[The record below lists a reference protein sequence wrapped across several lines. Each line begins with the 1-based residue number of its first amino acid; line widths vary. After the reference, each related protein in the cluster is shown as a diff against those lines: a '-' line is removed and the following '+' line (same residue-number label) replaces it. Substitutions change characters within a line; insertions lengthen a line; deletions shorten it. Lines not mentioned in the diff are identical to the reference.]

1 MSLRRFRLRLIFLL
15 LAPLALA
22 RRFRRR
28 RTGWI
33 EARRPTDRLR

>member
-1 MSLRRFRLRLIFLL
+1 MSLRQFRLRLIFLL

-33 EARRPTDRLR
+33 DAPRRADRLR